1 MVFGTAER
9 TIDPGRGMNK
19 QKWIILVAVL
29 VLLGGAGVF
38 LSRLQ
43 NFQKLGSPGVKTR
56 MVDTEQKIEVA
67 LPERVLDYTSDRI
80 PTDKI
85 TTEMLPKDTCLGQRL
100 YQAPDGFGIQMNVV
114 LMGGDRTSIHRAE
127 ACLRGSGWVINKTDA
142 AEVPIARPIA
152 YTLPVTKLSL
162 IPEPGSPK
170 QDHRAIY
177 LYWFV
182 TDDDYTRS
190 QSQWMQRLLWNL
202 VTKGVLQR
210 WAYISC
216 MAECPVG
223 QEDATFER
231 MKSMIAAAAPEFQIV
246 PKPAENAI
254 TARQ

>member
-1 MVFGTAER
+1 
-9 TIDPGRGMNK
+9 MNK
-19 QKWIILVAVL
+19 QKWIILLTVL
-29 VLLGGAGVF
+29 VLLGGTGAF

-56 MVDTEQKIEVA
+56 TVDTEQNVEVA
-67 LPERVLDYTSDRI
+67 LPERVLDYASDRI
-80 PTDKI
+80 PPDKVTTD
-85 TTEMLPKDTCLGQRL
+85 MLPKDTCLGARL
-100 YQAPDGFGIQMNVV
+100 YQAPDGFGILMNVV
-114 LMGGDRTSIHRAE
+114 LMGADRTSIHRAE
-127 ACLRGSGWVINKTDA
+127 SCLRGSGWVINKT
-142 AEVPIARPIA
+142 ENCEISVTRPEDYA
-152 YTLPVTKLSL
+152 LPVTKLSL
-162 IPEPGSPK
+162 LPESGSAK
-170 QDHRAIY
+170 QDRRAIY

-182 TDDDYTRS
+182 TENEYTRS

-231 MKSMIAAAAPEFQIV
+231 MKTMIAAAAPEFQLV
-246 PKPAENAI
+246 PKAAEAAI